1 MKMYI
6 QVEQQFGGWLGDTIN
21 TVEEIKLWN
30 LYELRKCE
38 FLKQICKSLA
48 VEMKGTMIETW
59 NILGMLF

>member
-6 QVEQQFGGWLGDTIN
+6 QVEQQFGGWLSDTIN

-48 VEMKGTMIETW
+48 VE
-59 NILGMLF
+59 